1 MQRSAFIPLLFA
13 TLGVVAAPLAMAD
26 DTSGRDYSTERR
38 NLDSPENISKEYKKA
53 IEDEAGSKRR
63 AAEGVSDKAKNYGED
78 RSKIDKNIEER
89 LEEGRATR
97 DKARQEAKE
106 MGKDMQSPDYAK
118 DRENLDNPD
127 QIKERLQEMKEGAI
141 KPKE

>member
-1 MQRSAFIPLLFA
+1 
-13 TLGVVAAPLAMAD
+13 
-26 DTSGRDYSTERR
+26 
-38 NLDSPENISKEYKKA
+38 
-53 IEDEAGSKRR
+53 
-63 AAEGVSDKAKNYGED
+63 
-78 RSKIDKNIEER
+78 
-89 LEEGRATR
+89 
-97 DKARQEAKE
+97 